1 MTFRVRVKLNEMN
14 QYHPTQRF
22 TDRVDNYGK
31 YRPNYP
37 QAIIPYLRETIHLNR
52 KHIIAD
58 IGSGTGIFTELFL
71 RHGFTVTGVEPN
83 AAMRAAGEAHLGH
96 FTHFTSRDGTAEA
109 TGLPDRS
116 IDLITV
122 AQAFHWLEPEATA
135 AEFARILKPGGHTLL
150 VWNVRLTDTPFLQ
163 NIDDLKKT
171 FGKNY
176 EAIHQSHAHEASIR
190 AFFAPSDVQMKSFRH
205 DQILDYAGLRGQI
218 LSSSYMPNEG
228 ASGYE
233 AMSAALE
240 EIFRKS
246 QENGQVHMEYET
258 RLFLA

>member
-1 MTFRVRVKLNEMN
+1 MTFTWGVKLNKMN
-14 QYHPTQRF
+14 QLHPTQRF
-22 TDRVDNYGK
+22 TDRVDNYAK
-31 YRPNYP
+31 YRPTYP

-150 VWNVRLTDTPFLQ
+150 VW
-163 NIDDLKKT
+163 
-171 FGKNY
+171 
-176 EAIHQSHAHEASIR
+176 
-190 AFFAPSDVQMKSFRH
+190 
-205 DQILDYAGLRGQI
+205 
-218 LSSSYMPNEG
+218 
-228 ASGYE
+228 
-233 AMSAALE
+233 
-240 EIFRKS
+240 
-246 QENGQVHMEYET
+246 
-258 RLFLA
+258 